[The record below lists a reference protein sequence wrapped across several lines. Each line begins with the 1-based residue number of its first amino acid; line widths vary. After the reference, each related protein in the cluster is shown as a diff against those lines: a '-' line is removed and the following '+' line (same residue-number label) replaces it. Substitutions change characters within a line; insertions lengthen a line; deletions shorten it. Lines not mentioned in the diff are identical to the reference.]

1 MPNEQKPLYIA
12 STAILCPLG
21 NHFEMVN
28 AAITAGIT
36 NYSSSETLDLRGNAV
51 TTSPL
56 PEGIFDELD
65 AEIFDELGSLNAFSD
80 MTKMA
85 LATFRSLM
93 ADVTTPTK
101 IPLIISA
108 PKNVIEEV
116 RTTLRDYCP
125 DFLTNES
132 ILSITNSRA
141 SGITAINTAFQLL
154 EQFPGA
160 KYIAIGAADSLLV
173 EETLDILI
181 KENRTLAPGSTGGA
195 APGEGSAFLLLTPDV
210 SLAKI
215 RDNHVFSLSP
225 PGIHY
230 EQGYLNSNEAY
241 TGQGLHLAFKHALKE
256 CGEKSISRLFSS
268 MNGENYWSKEL
279 GVSLTRNQKC
289 FHEKCEIHHPAEY
302 FGDLGSAIGPT
313 LIGLALETLSNNKD
327 ERQYLISCSADDSLR
342 SAITIKKNPY
352 ENARH

>member
-215 RDNHVFSLSP
+215 RDN
-225 PGIHY
+225 
-230 EQGYLNSNEAY
+230 
-241 TGQGLHLAFKHALKE
+241 
-256 CGEKSISRLFSS
+256 
-268 MNGENYWSKEL
+268 
-279 GVSLTRNQKC
+279 
-289 FHEKCEIHHPAEY
+289 
-302 FGDLGSAIGPT
+302 
-313 LIGLALETLSNNKD
+313 
-327 ERQYLISCSADDSLR
+327 
-342 SAITIKKNPY
+342 
-352 ENARH
+352 